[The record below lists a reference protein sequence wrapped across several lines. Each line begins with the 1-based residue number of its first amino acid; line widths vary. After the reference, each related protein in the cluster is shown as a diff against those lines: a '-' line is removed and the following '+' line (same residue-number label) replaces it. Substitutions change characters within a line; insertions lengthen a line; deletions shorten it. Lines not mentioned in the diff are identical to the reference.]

1 MIDPNT
7 GTELG
12 ESADIVA
19 YLFER
24 YGGGA
29 AVPFLCSSNPLN
41 TTSLFLAS
49 LARAGGGS
57 RYVPARQP
65 AQPLEL
71 WAYEPSPFSVIARET
86 LCELELPHILHYCP
100 RGSVHRDE
108 VFERTGT
115 FQVPLPAPPPER
127 LLDVVGEGGYGD
139 TSLPWGLGL
148 GGPVRKAGGVPCS
161 TILLVG
167 GHLWGHWRGAGH
179 GGGRTSTKGSGGVP

>member
-1 MIDPNT
+1 
-7 GTELG
+7 
-12 ESADIVA
+12 
-19 YLFER
+19 
-24 YGGGA
+24 
-29 AVPFLCSSNPLN
+29 VPFLCSSNPLN

-115 FQVPLPAPPPER
+115 FQVPYLEDPNTGVKMFESTAIAKY
-127 LLDVVGEGGYGD
+127 LYDVYA
-139 TSLPWGLGL
+139 
-148 GGPVRKAGGVPCS
+148 K
-161 TILLVG
+161 
-167 GHLWGHWRGAGH
+167 
-179 GGGRTSTKGSGGVP
+179 